1 MSRPFLVSAPG
12 APLRLIHAATSTD
25 AIAKA
30 AQEHDILDL
39 EPVPDDAWIARPIP
53 LPAAQYPLEL
63 N

>member
-1 MSRPFLVSAPG
+1 MNRPFLISAPG
-12 APLRLIHAATSTD
+12 APLQLVHAATRAD

-30 AQEHDILDL
+30 AQERDVLDL
-39 EPVPDDAWIARPIP
+39 EPIPDDAWIARPIP

>member
-1 MSRPFLVSAPG
+1 MTRPFLISAPG
-12 APLRLIHAATSTD
+12 APLQLIHAASSAD

-30 AQEHDILDL
+30 AQERDILDL
-39 EPVPDDAWIARPIP
+39 EPIPDHAWTARAIP

>member
-1 MSRPFLVSAPG
+1 MTRPFLISAPG
-12 APLRLIHAATSTD
+12 APLQLVHAATRAD

-30 AQEHDILDL
+30 AQEHEILDL
-39 EPVPDDAWIARPIP
+39 EPVPDDAWIAHAIP

>member
-1 MSRPFLVSAPG
+1 MTRPFLVSAPG
-12 APLRLIHAATSTD
+12 APLRLIHAASSAD

-30 AQEHDILDL
+30 AQENDILDL
-39 EPVPDDAWIARPIP
+39 EPVPDDAWIAHAIP

>member
-12 APLRLIHAATSTD
+12 APLRLIHAASSAD

-30 AQEHDILDL
+30 AQERDILDL
-39 EPVPDDAWIARPIP
+39 EPIPDHAWIAHAIP

>member
-1 MSRPFLVSAPG
+1 MTRPFLISAPG
-12 APLRLIHAATSTD
+12 APLRLIHAATSGD

-30 AQEHDILDL
+30 AQEHEILDL
-39 EPVPDDAWIARPIP
+39 EPVPDDAWIAHAIP